1 MKFLLNM
8 NLPRELGRRLTTA
21 GHAFRHVADIG
32 MAMANDAA
40 IVAEARV
47 NQETIVTHD
56 LDYGH
61 LLAFSGESAPSVI
74 IFRVRNTHVNNLFDR
89 IVKSWSDIEQ
99 PLSEGSIVVL
109 EDAAIRIRRLP
120 IMQDE

>member
-8 NLPRELGRRLTTA
+8 NLPRELGKRLVA
-21 GHAFRHVADIG
+21 QGHMFRHVADIG
-32 MAMANDAA
+32 MAKADDAA
-40 IVAEARV
+40 IVVEARA

-74 IFRVRNTHVNNLFDR
+74 IFRVRNTHVNNLFGR
-89 IVKSWSDIEQ
+89 MVRSWAEIAQ

-109 EDAAIRIRRLP
+109 EDAALRIRRLP
-120 IMQDE
+120 ITQDE